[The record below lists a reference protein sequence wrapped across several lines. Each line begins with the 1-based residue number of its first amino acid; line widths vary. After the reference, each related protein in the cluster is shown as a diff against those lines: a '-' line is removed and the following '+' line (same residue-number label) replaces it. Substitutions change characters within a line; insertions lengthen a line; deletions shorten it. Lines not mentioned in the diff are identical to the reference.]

1 MISFEQK
8 RLNGWELIVERNLL
22 ENSASIEDILWSQAN
37 GVEPLSNLNLEFE
50 VTLQDFM
57 DGISPAGIAF
67 EKDPEE
73 ITSDG
78 VLWGSLA
85 NGVKLTSEIKTVST
99 LEDLQDQIE
108 NGLET
113 GAFESLEVFDNNRS
127 IFLLT
132 GSENQWSISS
142 GELELSI
149 SGKLPTSMSGLLNFI
164 TDLDDAQDFLAVEE
178 TWYPVDVNNTPYFSY
193 DDVWQKTLST
203 PKNFSETERAN
214 LIDRLKQYDLDAL
227 TIKDEGVEQA
237 KIALSDAEISFMVE
251 GVKISLGGTFPNSS
265 LGDLFSV
272 IKTFQDATL
281 KNENEPSLDQFENLD
296 LNKLT
301 ITDDKNDLL
310 LHFKG
315 DPSSEK
321 IDFFNLQI
329 FDLVNSDGSSI
340 HFLTDF
346 RSTSNSDFLPLEGH
360 NNDNSIEDIL
370 WSQANGVE
378 PLSNLNLEFEVTLQD
393 FMDGISPAGIA
404 FEKDPEEIT
413 SDGVLWGSLA
423 NGVKLTSEIKTV
435 STLED
440 LQDQIENGLETGA
453 FESLEVFDN
462 NRSIFLLTGS
472 ENQWSISSGELE
484 LSISGKLPTS
494 MSGLLN
500 FITDLDDA
508 QDFLAVEETWYPV
521 DVNNTPYFS
530 YDDVWQKTLSTPK
543 NFSETERANLIDR
556 LKQYDLD
563 ALTIKDEGVEQAK
576 IALSDA
582 EISFMVEGVKIS
594 LGGTFPNSSLGDLFS
609 VIKTF
614 QDATLKNE
622 NEPSLDQFENLD
634 LNKLTITDDKGLVVA
649 SLSGSN
655 LSGLETDL
663 LNDSLNVGQVLDN
676 NEVDFLDSVN
686 FKNISITFFD
696 KNYSKNLAT
705 ETIEGTAQDDHLIS
719 FASNK
724 MILAGQG
731 DDLIEAGLGQDLI
744 FGDEGN
750 DLIVLKGYNS
760 FNNGF
765 VAKNTS
771 SPNQIATNEK
781 VNLVS
786 FLKIEDVIDGGAGA
800 DTIKLDDGNLALF
813 LHDGF
818 SGFHSSVSLVTD
830 SQGLSSTQRLSNIEI
845 ITGSDGNNIIDLTSP
860 DYSLA
865 EQSIEVDGGSGE
877 DIIWGSDA
885 NETIQGGVGDDIIFG
900 GAGTNIL
907 TGGLGAD
914 EFQFTMTSTNDRV
927 TDFNTAQGDTLK
939 FFNTGGAEFDK
950 SSVKLNDAEDGIDID
965 YLNAGLT
972 GTLSISLGTDEFTLD
987 GSFVNNIYIV

>member
-251 GVKISLGGTFPNSS
+251 G
-265 LGDLFSV
+265 
-272 IKTFQDATL
+272 A
-281 KNENEPSLDQFENLD
+281 
-296 LNKLT
+296 
-301 ITDDKNDLL
+301 
-310 LHFKG
+310 
-315 DPSSEK
+315 
-321 IDFFNLQI
+321 
-329 FDLVNSDGSSI
+329 
-340 HFLTDF
+340 
-346 RSTSNSDFLPLEGH
+346 
-360 NNDNSIEDIL
+360 
-370 WSQANGVE
+370 
-378 PLSNLNLEFEVTLQD
+378 
-393 FMDGISPAGIA
+393 
-404 FEKDPEEIT
+404 
-413 SDGVLWGSLA
+413 
-423 NGVKLTSEIKTV
+423 
-435 STLED
+435 
-440 LQDQIENGLETGA
+440 
-453 FESLEVFDN
+453 
-462 NRSIFLLTGS
+462 
-472 ENQWSISSGELE
+472 
-484 LSISGKLPTS
+484 
-494 MSGLLN
+494 
-500 FITDLDDA
+500 
-508 QDFLAVEETWYPV
+508 
-521 DVNNTPYFS
+521 
-530 YDDVWQKTLSTPK
+530 
-543 NFSETERANLIDR
+543 
-556 LKQYDLD
+556 
-563 ALTIKDEGVEQAK
+563 
-576 IALSDA
+576 
-582 EISFMVEGVKIS
+582 KIS

-885 NETIQGGVGDDIIFG
+885 NETIQGGVGDDVIFG

-927 TDFNTAQGDTLK
+927 TDFNAAQGDTLK